1 MWMDEHMYAI
11 VRDSTFD
18 PVKLA
23 QGKEQLD
30 EFQVLH
36 ASQPG
41 YQGNILIDAGD
52 GRMLILTLWD
62 NQEAAMAGRSA
73 LGPQVERLL
82 GSLMTAESHVVG
94 AGPVLATDLSKA

>member
-1 MWMDEHMYAI
+1 MDEHMYAI

-62 NQEAAMAGRSA
+62 NQEAAMAGLWGGKTSVV
-73 LGPQVERLL
+73 LG
-82 GSLMTAESHVVG
+82 GSFVDVV
-94 AGPVLATDLSKA
+94 

>member
-1 MWMDEHMYAI
+1 MYAI

-23 QGKEQLD
+23 HGKPQLD

-41 YQGNILIDAGD
+41 YQGNVLIDAGE
-52 GRMLILTLWD
+52 GRMLIVTLWES
-62 NQEAAMAGRSA
+62 QEAAMAGRA
-73 LGPQVERLL
+73 VLGPQVERLL
-82 GSLMTAESHVVG
+82 GRLMTAESHVVG
-94 AGPVLATDLSKA
+94 TGDVLATDLAKA